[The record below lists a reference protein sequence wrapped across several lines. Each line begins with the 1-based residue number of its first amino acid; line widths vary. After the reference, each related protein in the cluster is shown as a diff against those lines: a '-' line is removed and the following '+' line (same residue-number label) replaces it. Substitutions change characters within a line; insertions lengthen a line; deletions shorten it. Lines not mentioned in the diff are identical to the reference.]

1 MATEQQDEAA
11 AAKGGGETEG
21 GTINKELCRE
31 MMGKV
36 ADYLNGELA
45 G

>member
-1 MATEQQDEAA
+1 MSTDLQDEATA
-11 AAKGGGETEG
+11 TKGKGETEG
-21 GTINKELCRE
+21 GTINKELCQE

-36 ADYLNGELA
+36 AEYLNGELA